1 MITPESL
8 AAVGTESA
16 HQQALFCFF
25 ALHRKEYPETEWMF
39 AIPNGGERN
48 PIVAAK
54 LKAEGVKAGVPDI
67 FLPCS
72 GAEGKAA
79 DGNSYWHPGLFIE
92 LKVKKNK
99 LSKEQGEYVRALTEA
114 GFVVMI
120 CYGWEAARDVIIKYL
135 RG

>member
-67 FLPCS
+67 FLPSVRRDS
-72 GAEGKAA
+72 GTIQCAGHA
-79 DGNSYWHPGLFIE
+79 GLFIE

-99 LSKEQGEYVRALTEA
+99 LSLEQEKFFYALRER
-114 GFVVMI
+114 GYWVSR
-120 CYGWEAARDVIIKYL
+120 CYGWEAARDEIIKYL

>member
-67 FLPCS
+67 FLPVTKWTELFTFQFAC
-72 GAEGKAA
+72 
-79 DGNSYWHPGLFIE
+79 GLFIE
-92 LKVKKNK
+92 LKVKKNEPSVK
-99 LSKEQGEYVRALTEA
+99 QEEFMDILKRSRYKVA
-114 GFVVMI
+114 V
-120 CYGWEAARDVIIKYL
+120 CYGWEAARDEIIKYL

>member
-8 AAVGTESA
+8 AAIGTESA

-72 GAEGKAA
+72 WG
-79 DGNSYWHPGLFIE
+79 GNSMSGLFIE
-92 LKVKKNK
+92 LKAKKNK
-99 LSKEQGEYVRALTEA
+99 LSEEQVKYARALTEV
-114 GFVVMI
+114 GFVVKL
-120 CYGWEAARDVIIKYL
+120 CYGWEAARDEIIKYL
-135 RG
+135 RR